1 MRSSISSNHPACSG
15 IYNRFIKRILDISVS
30 AAALLLIWPL
40 FPVIALAILLEDG
53 LPVFYRAERGGY
65 LGKPFR
71 ICKFRSMI
79 RNADWVGGGT
89 TAFRD
94 SRITKVGN
102 ILRKTKLD
110 ELPQLWQVLSGKMS
124 IVGPRPELMDYVRAY
139 TGDELEI
146 LNVLPGIT
154 DFASVEY
161 INLDEI
167 VGSDNAVEMYET
179 LVLKRKNALR
189 IQYARTVSFT
199 TDVRILGK
207 TIAAVLRKAFGFLFR
222 KEHR

>member
-79 RNADWVGGGT
+79 RNADRVGGGT